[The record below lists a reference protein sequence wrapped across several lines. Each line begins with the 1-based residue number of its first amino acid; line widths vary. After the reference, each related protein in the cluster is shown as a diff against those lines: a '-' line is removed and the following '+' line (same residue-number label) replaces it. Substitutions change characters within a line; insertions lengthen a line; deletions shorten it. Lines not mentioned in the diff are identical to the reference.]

1 MIVLKCIAVD
11 DEPLALR
18 LVETF
23 IEQTPF
29 LQLACSCDNAV
40 EAMSLI
46 REQQPDIVFLDINM
60 PNLTGMEL
68 ARLLQEQPG
77 PLPKII
83 FTTAYNHYAIEG
95 YRVNAVDYLLKPFSY
110 EEFLR
115 AANKVLQMS
124 EEASNQFH
132 SVSADDE
139 FIFLKVEYQW
149 VRISLKDILYIESL
163 KDYVKVHLEDS
174 QKSLMSVM
182 SLISLKALEEKLP
195 SSKFMRI
202 NRSFIVPLDKISS
215 ISKNSIFIGKTE
227 ITVGEQYKETFKT
240 IVDKWLK

>member
-1 MIVLKCIAVD
+1 MTVLKCIAVD
-11 DEPLALR
+11 DEPLALK

-23 IEQTPF
+23 IQQTPF
-29 LQLACSCDNAV
+29 LELISTCDNAV
-40 EAMSLI
+40 EAMGLI
-46 REQQPDIVFLDINM
+46 RETKPDVVFLDINM

-68 ARLLQEQPG
+68 ARLIQDQPG

-95 YRVNAVDYLLKPFSY
+95 YKVNAVDYLLKPFSY

-115 AANKVLQMS
+115 ASTKVLQLS
-124 EEASNQFH
+124 EEANNQFQNIA
-132 SVSADDE
+132 ADDE

-149 VRISLKDILYIESL
+149 VRISLKEICYIESL

-174 QKSLMSVM
+174 QKALL

-195 SSKFMRI
+195 SSKFMRVH
-202 NRSFIVPLDKISS
+202 RSFIVSLDKISA
-215 ISKNSIFIGKTE
+215 ISKNSIFIDKIE
-227 ITVGEQYKETFKT
+227 ITVGEQYKEAFK
-240 IVDKWLK
+240 IVVDKWLK

>member
-1 MIVLKCIAVD
+1 MTVLKCIAVD

-29 LQLACSCDNAV
+29 LELISTCDNAV
-40 EAMSLI
+40 DAMGLI
-46 REQQPDIVFLDINM
+46 RETKPDLVFLDINM
-60 PNLTGMEL
+60 PNLSGMEL
-68 ARLLQEQPG
+68 ARLIQDQAG

-95 YRVNAVDYLLKPFSY
+95 YKVNAVDYLLKPFSY

-115 AANKVLQMS
+115 ASSKVLQLS
-124 EEASNQFH
+124 EEANNNFNTIA
-132 SVSADDE
+132 ADDE

-149 VRISLKDILYIESL
+149 VRISLKDITYIESL
-163 KDYVKVHLEDS
+163 KDYVKVHLENS
-174 QKSLMSVM
+174 QKALL

-195 SSKFMRI
+195 SSKFMRVH
-202 NRSFIVPLDKISS
+202 RSFIVSLDKISA
-215 ISKNSIFIGKTE
+215 ISKNSIFIDKIE
-227 ITVGEQYKETFKT
+227 ITVGEQYKEAFKT
-240 IVDKWLK
+240 LVDKWLK

>member
-1 MIVLKCIAVD
+1 MTILKCIAVD
-11 DEPLALR
+11 DEPLALK

-23 IEQTPF
+23 IQQTPF
-29 LQLACSCDNAV
+29 LELIASCDNAV
-40 EAMSLI
+40 EAMGVI
-46 REQQPDIVFLDINM
+46 RETKPDIVFLDINM

-68 ARLLQEQPG
+68 ARLIQDQAG

-95 YRVNAVDYLLKPFSY
+95 YKVNAVDYLLKPFSY

-115 AANKVLQMS
+115 ASSKVLQLS
-124 EEASNQFH
+124 EEANNQFQNIA
-132 SVSADDE
+132 ADDE

-149 VRISLKDILYIESL
+149 VRISLKDICYIESL

-174 QKSLMSVM
+174 QKALL

-195 SSKFMRI
+195 SSKFMRVH
-202 NRSFIVPLDKISS
+202 RSFIVSLDKISA
-215 ISKNSIFIGKTE
+215 ISKNSIFIDKIE
-227 ITVGEQYKETFKT
+227 ITVGEQYKEAFK
-240 IVDKWLK
+240 IVVDKWLK

>member
-1 MIVLKCIAVD
+1 MTVLKCIAVD
-11 DEPLALR
+11 DEPLALK

-29 LQLACSCDNAV
+29 LQLSCSCDNAV
-40 EAMSLI
+40 EALSLI
-46 REQQPDIVFLDINM
+46 REKQPDVVFLDINM

-68 ARLLQEQPG
+68 ARLLQDQPG
-77 PLPKII
+77 PIPKII

-115 AANKVLQMS
+115 AANKVLQLT
-124 EEASNQFH
+124 EEASNHIQA
-132 SVSADDE
+132 VTADDE

-149 VRISLKDILYIESL
+149 VRISLKEILYIESL
-163 KDYVKVHLEDS
+163 KDYVKVHLDDS
-174 QKSLMSVM
+174 QKSML

-195 SSKFMRI
+195 PSKFMRVH
-202 NRSFIVPLDKISS
+202 RSFIVSLDKINA
-215 ISKNSIFIGKTE
+215 ITKNSIIIGKTE

>member
-1 MIVLKCIAVD
+1 MTILKCIAVD
-11 DEPLALR
+11 DEPLALK
-18 LVETF
+18 LVQTF

-29 LQLACSCDNAV
+29 LELSASCDNAV
-40 EAMSLI
+40 EAMGLI
-46 REQQPDIVFLDINM
+46 KENQPDLVFLDINM

-77 PLPKII
+77 PTPKIV

-115 AANKVLQMS
+115 AANKVLQIT
-124 EEASNQFH
+124 EESTNHFQT
-132 SVSADDE
+132 VTADDE

-163 KDYVKVHLEDS
+163 KDYVKVHLDDS
-174 QKSLMSVM
+174 QKTVL

-202 NRSFIVPLDKISS
+202 HRSFIVCLDKINA
-215 ISKNSIFIGKTE
+215 ISKNSVFIGKTE

-240 IVDKWLK
+240 IVDKWLR

>member
-1 MIVLKCIAVD
+1 MMVLKCIAVD

-29 LQLACSCDNAV
+29 LELITTCDNAV
-40 EAMSLI
+40 EAMGII
-46 REQQPDIVFLDINM
+46 RETKPDVVFLDINM

-68 ARLLQEQPG
+68 ARLIQDQPG
-77 PLPKII
+77 PLPKIV

-115 AANKVLQMS
+115 ASTKVLQLH
-124 EEASNQFH
+124 EEANNNQFQNIA
-132 SVSADDE
+132 ADDE

-149 VRISLKDILYIESL
+149 VRISLKDICYIESL

-174 QKSLMSVM
+174 QKALL

-195 SSKFMRI
+195 SSKFMRVH
-202 NRSFIVPLDKISS
+202 RSFIVSLDKISA
-215 ISKNSIFIGKTE
+215 ISKNSIFIDKIE
-227 ITVGEQYKETFKT
+227 ITVGEQYKEAFK
-240 IVDKWLK
+240 IVVDKWLK

>member
-1 MIVLKCIAVD
+1 MTVLKCIAVD
-11 DEPLALR
+11 DEPLALK

-23 IEQTPF
+23 IHQTPF
-29 LQLACSCDNAV
+29 LELITTCDNAV
-40 EAMSLI
+40 DAMGII
-46 REQQPDIVFLDINM
+46 REEKPDVVFLDINM

-68 ARLLQEQPG
+68 ARLLQDQAG
-77 PLPKII
+77 PLPKIV

-115 AANKVLQMS
+115 ASSKVLQLH
-124 EEASNQFH
+124 EEANNNAFQNIA
-132 SVSADDE
+132 ADDE

-149 VRISLKDILYIESL
+149 VRISLKDICYIESL

-174 QKSLMSVM
+174 QKALL

-195 SSKFMRI
+195 SSKFMRVH
-202 NRSFIVPLDKISS
+202 RSFIVSLDKISA
-215 ISKNSIFIGKTE
+215 ISKNSIFIDKIE
-227 ITVGEQYKETFKT
+227 ITVGEQYKEAFKVM
-240 IVDKWLK
+240 VDKWLK

>member
-1 MIVLKCIAVD
+1 MTVLKCIAVD
-11 DEPLALR
+11 DEPLALK

-23 IEQTPF
+23 IDQTPF
-29 LQLACSCDNAV
+29 LQLSCSCDNAV
-40 EAMSLI
+40 EALSLI
-46 REQQPDIVFLDINM
+46 REKQPDVVFLDINM

-68 ARLLQEQPG
+68 ARLLQDQPG
-77 PLPKII
+77 PIPKII

-115 AANKVLQMS
+115 AANKVLQLT
-124 EEASNQFH
+124 EEAANHIQT
-132 SVSADDE
+132 VTGDDE

-163 KDYVKVHLEDS
+163 KDYVKVHLDDA
-174 QKSLMSVM
+174 QKSVL

-195 SSKFMRI
+195 SSKFMRVH
-202 NRSFIVPLDKISS
+202 RSFIVSLDKINA
-215 ISKNSIFIGKTE
+215 ITKNSILIGKTE

>member
-1 MIVLKCIAVD
+1 MTVLKCIAVD
-11 DEPLALR
+11 DEPLALK

-23 IEQTPF
+23 IYQTPF
-29 LQLACSCDNAV
+29 LQLTASCDNAV

-46 REQQPDIVFLDINM
+46 REKQPDLVFLDINM

-77 PLPKII
+77 QVPKIV

-95 YRVNAVDYLLKPFSY
+95 YKVNAVDYLLKPFSY

-115 AANKVLQMS
+115 AANKVLQIT
-124 EEASNQFH
+124 EEASNNFQPIT
-132 SVSADDE
+132 SDDE

-149 VRISLKDILYIESL
+149 VRISLKEILYIESL
-163 KDYVKVHLEDS
+163 KDYVKVHLDDN
-174 QKSLMSVM
+174 QKAIL

-195 SSKFMRI
+195 SSKFMRVH
-202 NRSFIVPLDKISS
+202 RSFIVSLDKINA
-215 ISKNSIFIGKTE
+215 ISKNSIFIDKTE

>member
-1 MIVLKCIAVD
+1 MTVLKCIAVD
-11 DEPLALR
+11 DEPLALK

-29 LQLACSCDNAV
+29 LELITTCDNAV
-40 EAMSLI
+40 EAMGII
-46 REQQPDIVFLDINM
+46 RETKPDVVFLDINM

-68 ARLLQEQPG
+68 ARLIQDQAA

-95 YRVNAVDYLLKPFSY
+95 YKVNAVDYLLKPFSY

-115 AANKVLQMS
+115 ASSKVLQLH
-124 EEASNQFH
+124 EESNNQFQT
-132 SVSADDE
+132 VTLDDE

-149 VRISLKDILYIESL
+149 VRISLKDICYIESL

-174 QKSLMSVM
+174 QKALL

-195 SSKFMRI
+195 SSKFMRVH
-202 NRSFIVPLDKISS
+202 RSFIVSLDKISA
-215 ISKNSIFIGKTE
+215 ISKNSIFIDKIE
-227 ITVGEQYKETFKT
+227 ITVGEQYKEAFK
-240 IVDKWLK
+240 IVVDKWLK